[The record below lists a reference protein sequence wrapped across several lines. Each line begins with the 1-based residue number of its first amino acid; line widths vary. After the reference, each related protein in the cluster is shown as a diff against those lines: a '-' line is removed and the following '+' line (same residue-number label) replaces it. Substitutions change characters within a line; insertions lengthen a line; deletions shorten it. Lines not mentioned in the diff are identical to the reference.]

1 MKTGIMAMC
10 LILVLGL
17 TGSAVGGY
25 IGKTWG
31 GGSESWTTL
40 SKWYDQGTNGS
51 DWVTAAEDLPTSA
64 DAVNFGGDRTP
75 GSLSLPGTL
84 PTGGATIGAGVSAVA
99 LNVNLFG
106 RWTPQNMT
114 VTVESGGTLT
124 TAAHIIIGLD
134 WDAATGSPD
143 NSAHTVTTAGTIDIG
158 TSLLVGASN
167 GGGTEADNSYG
178 VLDITGG
185 VVKVND
191 SIIFIAGQQTPYIQI
206 SGAGELWW
214 SGSHTPEVN
223 GWLGTNIIGTGLNVV
238 EEGGWTKVLIPEPAT
253 VAILGLGSLV
263 LLRRR
268 RV

>member
-1 MKTGIMAMC
+1 MC

-51 DWVTAAEDLPTSA
+51 DWVTPATALPTLA

-99 LNVNLFG
+99 KDVNLFG

-114 VTVESGGTLT
+114 VTVEAGGTLT

-143 NSAHTVTTAGTIDIG
+143 NSAHTVTTAGTINIG
-158 TSLLVGASN
+158 TTLLVGASN
-167 GGGTEADNSYG
+167 GGTEADNSYG

-214 SGSHTPEVN
+214 SGTEHDQDVSDMIDA
-223 GWLGTNIIGTGLNVV
+223 TNIRGTGLTVT
-238 EEGGWTKVLIPEPAT
+238 EEDGWTKIYVPEPAT